1 MEPSLNY
8 KDIEISERKFRLNKM
23 DAQTGSYMLFKVMG
37 IIGPIFKRM
46 KVEDLENFTADKLN
60 IADVIEALCS
70 LSEKDFRYIQ
80 ENCLKIVEE
89 ILPAGPARILDKYG
103 NYGVLNIEF
112 NTGLIMALTVH
123 SLIFNV
129 QGFFGGIPLASMLKG
144 LNIFQQ
150 NLQM

>member
-23 DAQTGSYMLFKVMG
+23 DAQTGSFMLFKVIG
-37 IIGPIFKRM
+37 IIKPIFKNM
-46 KVEDLENFTADKLN
+46 KVEDLEDFTADKLN

-89 ILPAGPARILDKYG
+89 ILPAGPTRVLDKYG

-129 QGFFGGIPLASMLKG
+129 QGFFEGIPLASMLKG
-144 LNIFQQ
+144 LNIFQL